1 LDISGARM
9 LVCVLY
15 GAPNKKERYLNTLT
29 TVLQEVLD
37 NRGVRGPA
45 DLAQRI
51 RSAGYRYTE
60 LDVQEH
66 LCCEDAADWH
76 KDFPAAL
83 SETLALSEEEVIN
96 LIYAAWMG
104 ERPPEWLIQQTL
116 GTER

>member
-1 LDISGARM
+1 MSLDISGGGM
-9 LVCVLY
+9 LGCVLY
-15 GAPNKKERYLNTLT
+15 EAPTEMERYLSTLS

-51 RSAGYRYTE
+51 RSAGYAYTE

-83 SETLALSEEEVIN
+83 SETLDLSDEEVIN
-96 LIYAAWMG
+96 LTYAAWMG

-116 GTER
+116 GT